1 MKVKEKV
8 ELSSKIA
15 DIVYK
20 KMVILL
26 AVVGGSGSYAIR
38 SDGVLQVA
46 LFFVAGIFKS
56 RIGYQLL

>member
-26 AVVGGSGSYAIR
+26 AVVGGSGR